1 MASMKDLD
9 RMLKR
14 GGKTTRKM
22 PLKAGSWLANAT
34 RSVGYSSLDILKN
47 LMPNTIELGQSAAE
61 SAGEIKDTLS
71 GMGSQSGKLKNV
83 FDASVYVK
91 LGKEGLKN
99 ALDDLKS
106 GDFYNER
113 RYQEYVNKSMDLGD
127 DEDFDFGDFGDDDFN
142 FDEDEDFDVDLT
154 SDDDGAAVNVKRS
167 HKGRNEAT
175 KITLVNNI
183 GPDSP
188 LVQATEFQTKIAVK
202 GVGVIVDSNTAN
214 TQATM
219 TMMSKIGNDQLK
231 MSNAIHQTVIDLSQ
245 SLQTQLSQ
253 YSSIAEKYFNDSI
266 ELQTRIAD
274 TLDKVREN
282 TAVGAGAMAAK
293 DPKDVPDMLD
303 MFSGGFININEY
315 KQYVRKNLNNWVD
328 SNFIASQVKSVMSDT
343 DTLGSM
349 MAAPLRFVAEGI
361 AKQAIPAAVQTA
373 MEQLDRTVGEFF
385 ITKLTQL
392 GSHAGDFN
400 NPILSTLG
408 QIFGLHT
415 KMATTVDKRS
425 YEKGAVPFDGITHRT
440 INDVIPTYL
449 RQIASSLSGKEEMV
463 FDYDKGVYRTLSS
476 VQKDHRDEIRRAK
489 LSPYS
494 EDITNFSQSVK
505 DTIVTASKEQLDE
518 LTTNFEKV
526 IEKLVDRGGIST
538 YRATT
543 NKSGETT
550 DPLREVMES
559 AGIYDQRFLD
569 LMRGYFEANYHAGE
583 GYRNAAFF
591 GRNIP
596 ESRRNV
602 TRLMEERQ
610 ANPIRY
616 NDIYID
622 SGMDGVSNS
631 LFNISKDGRRKTT
644 ISQSAGPLAD
654 QYGKKPTYYLRGILE
669 TLASGINVRIIG
681 DSGRRG
687 RRGGGGPVPENPYLA
702 ELRSQKETYNR
713 ENRTVEHMYSDEE
726 RQTKIES
733 GKLDYESDLSTEQ
746 IQAAMDRSVNQ
757 RVMQERNQNRKKS
770 VLEWVAG
777 KGGTVGKWAQGI
789 NDRIGQGSEFVQS
802 ALQTTNDVLYR
813 ILFGDEN
820 GKRGL
825 GAAFD
830 MVISGVK
837 VGFKKL
843 GTFVDQ
849 RVLKPIDE
857 VLFGKEGIFTKF
869 KETEFYK
876 NLTGKVK
883 GGFNKV
889 RDAVLGKK
897 VKGEDGKEHYEGGLI
912 SSTINELGNVGKQV
926 SESIFGKKGPD
937 GKPLPLD
944 QDHSILGNIKK
955 AGKSLGDAVKDYI
968 GIEKDSEGKTKS
980 FGTIMSEGLDSIW
993 KHTKSRF
1000 SDWTDQ
1006 LLGPASKGDTVE
1018 NARDLFDNFRTE
1030 MKGKGGKIG
1039 AGAVIGAV
1047 GTPIIS
1053 SQLGILGSMFLPG
1066 GPIGGAILGAGI
1078 SFVSQSETLK
1088 TKLFGE
1094 KDETTGERTG
1104 GLFSKEFQDFFKNN
1118 KTGMGI
1124 GAFAGLAANFG
1135 LIPSLFVP
1143 GGPIG
1148 GAIIGT
1154 GLSMAKRAGIFD
1166 QILYGPGGTKEDP
1179 TGGIM
1184 KKFKDA
1190 FGKDKNFKNVALDA
1204 GMGAGLGI
1212 IGSFFLPGGPIT
1224 GAVLGAATNIAINTD
1239 RFKTML
1245 FGEEEVDEQGNK
1257 TGKRSGGLFGRFQ
1270 NYISEQILTPL
1281 AKKVEETQAR
1291 FMYFM
1296 EDKVFR
1302 PIATA
1307 MAPITNKFAEF
1318 GEGIMSGFKAVFK
1331 SIANQFHRAV
1341 TKPVGDAIDK
1351 WLIQPLKK
1359 VANTIFN
1366 AFTKVLGAIVSA
1378 PFAAIGALGQGI
1390 FAHDKRRGANAA
1402 SREEFSKVGSMARDA
1417 YNARGGGFA
1426 GLLSG
1431 ALAGGRQAFHAFS
1444 SDVREAGAFSE
1455 KGAGRYATRE
1465 NNPEI
1470 LNKKLKE
1477 DAKNKY
1483 LARMAEIN
1491 EKYGDPTKARS
1502 EKRLKKAKPGTTAAI
1517 QAEIIDQSKVAK
1529 ASLDTQNKI
1538 KEDISTIA
1546 ESVKAIKDRILGFGK
1561 GKGAGS
1567 TEESAGVAEGGI
1579 RGALR
1584 RMAVQNAPEIRKRLR
1599 GVTRFGV
1606 YTPDSEVTTGGA
1618 STVETSTGK
1627 TRIARNA
1634 PKVKASTSSGG
1645 ATKIASTPP
1654 NAESISYDESA
1665 TVAGGRSRD
1674 RDAKKVERRTKGIA
1688 SDVSDIADSVH
1699 GQLNGLGKNVFKIYR
1714 LLLRKLGGD
1723 DADYDGE
1730 NNKEYMGL
1738 GGRLRTM
1745 FNRPLKALQSLIFAP
1760 INMLRDAVTGVVD
1773 TVVNIGTT
1781 IKNAALTIGQGLFKA
1796 GEFIF
1801 KAGLSLLEIPV
1812 NITRIAVEAAKMIG
1826 PIIKEGFVQ
1835 AIGIAGK
1842 ALQGAVGLVVKGV
1855 EGVANVLVNAASG
1868 LGTLIGGIVGGLGK
1882 ILGGIGLLG
1891 KGALSGIG
1899 KLFAGGGKL
1908 VGGILGGVAGGVIG
1922 GIGGAV
1928 GKVSKFVGGIKD
1940 KFSKVY
1946 RVYVVGG
1953 KLDEVV
1959 KLTTVGDSITKKL
1972 AELADNVAG
1981 RFEKAIGGLSNRL
1994 GPASGIEGDVDGIGD
2009 VISDAT
2015 IGGAAIGGLSSK
2027 IRVSRGPKIASAR
2040 ANKDRAA
2047 SVARGS
2053 AEAIRNRFAQ
2063 EDKETAIANG
2073 LAKINES
2080 IRAGNEENKEHHN
2093 VWSSIF
2099 GKKGLLVMAILAGI
2113 AFITSEKFRN
2123 LIFGALSAAVD
2134 LLIDKLPGVISSII
2148 SGFVGSDRKDN
2159 KNGFQTDADGNII
2172 LDENGQ
2178 PIPLEAPEDKSL
2190 LDVFAPKATR
2200 IDPNTGKAITYNE
2213 WSDKSGTAVNFVRG
2227 RIVSPIKKAIR
2238 IGKGIKAGVTGAVKG
2253 VKTTI
2258 SKGSKLVDNAVNS
2271 KLGQTVISKFK
2282 GTAVGKATTAA
2293 ATTVKGAA
2301 ASAKSTMA
2309 GAANAV
2315 INKKDDI
2322 LAKFKGLVD
2331 DAIKLMKDKFSGFLA
2346 KHGGKLG
2353 GTLLKFLDDIPK
2365 KLTSTVLG
2373 KFVKKITSAVSKV
2386 AASAGSLLLSDVAWG
2401 IAGAINTNPAQVF
2414 KVDSKDVDWKMQAI
2428 GRVIEGLL
2436 ATSVGSIID
2445 VVCEIVSAMTGFD
2458 AVQWICIQLYNLISS
2473 KKDEENLRKAQDEF
2487 KKSYEEYNQKEYEA
2501 YVKNCQ
2507 DEGIEA
2513 MSYEEYMDSGLGRSF
2528 DQYNQEQNKTLV
2540 QTVVNGASKAVA
2552 GVKSLGA
2559 KAVGVVKDAG
2569 TAIANTSIGKSV
2581 TKAVDTIGK
2590 NVSSFFS
2597 GITSSLGF
2605 GKKETAED
2613 TTTVASSGGNG
2624 GFGARGRRVRGGFG
2638 STNIEIPSTVT
2649 DIPSGIKTVDEYTKL
2664 MYIAFRALTTPFL
2677 LINELMPRSSFK
2689 SIIDMINAGSG
2700 TLFSSISGLLGST
2713 ATSGTISKI
2722 ATGIKKTASGL
2733 FGKIKSVGSNVLNW
2747 LTGGNKK
2754 EDASGGQGGFGGGV
2768 PYFSQ
2773 NDPSIAMQ
2781 PYNLSNGQL
2790 DTMGNRGCGPT
2801 AMAMAMGGLGK
2812 AVSPLSMAQDAT
2824 AGGYSTEVGTTPDFF
2839 GDEAARLGVSSAQS
2853 PATATNIAGGLSSG
2867 NPIIIQGASSGGNS
2881 PFTSRGHYVVGTG
2894 VSGSKIAIN
2903 DPRGPEFSGLY
2914 DISDVTKDATN
2925 MWSFGGYGV
2934 GRPRSYIVPITGG
2947 FGGVTPESVIK
2958 IAMNEVGY
2966 MEKGSNSQL
2975 EDKTANIGQN
2985 NYTKYGILTGTNG
2998 QAWCAAFVCW
3008 CFNQACGGDRNKL
3021 KTVICG
3027 NMSAGCDQ
3035 LMANFK
3041 KAGRFDKNPTIG
3053 DIIMFGVPGDASHTG
3068 IVVGVN
3074 GSTITTIEG
3083 NTSGGTGLER
3093 EGNGVCMKTYPTNHE
3108 RILGYCHPVYEGTT
3122 SFAGINGTT
3131 VAANSTSTGTT
3142 GTTGSSYSSYS
3153 STTENKPKSFTEM
3166 LSGFASA
3173 IVNPIMD
3180 KLGFSTENDDTSAT
3194 GSNPSEVGDGN
3205 IQSSTIVTPDLT
3217 GDYIG
3222 KHVKQF
3228 ESGTTGSATISSGK
3242 GDYGGVSFGSYQFP
3256 SYGKS
3261 EVDKD
3266 SNLYK
3271 FWSTYYGAKYPN
3283 VKPGNNQAFKDA
3295 WLKEAK
3301 SDPQGFYEN
3310 EYAYMF
3316 PNYYGSARDIFSK
3329 NGLGN
3334 FDDYDRAAQE
3344 ALWSTTVQLGAGGP
3358 STSKGAFALFKKA
3371 GINTSMEPTEFINK
3385 LYDTKISNV
3394 PTNFKS
3400 SSAAVQN
3407 SIKNRYARER
3417 NIVLGLVDKPK
3428 VDTSKYSVKTAGG
3441 SGGFGGGARPKAWT
3455 TRYGRTFHSGG
3466 YGPEDD
3472 TTARVIALLETIAE
3486 ATTGTRT
3493 AVETLSA
3500 KDVKS
3505 AGTSSN
3511 TTNNVTYNTVNAD
3524 ASTKSR
3530 KLVPGKDRTG
3540 YTLAKQLAKGTF
3552 AYG

>member
-61 SAGEIKDTLS
+61 SAGEIKEALS
-71 GMGSQSGKLKNV
+71 GMSSQSGKLKNA
-83 FDASVYVK
+83 FDASVYMK

-113 RYQEYVNKSMDLGD
+113 RYQEYIDKSMDVG
-127 DEDFDFGDFGDDDFN
+127 DEDFDFGDDFDLGA
-142 FDEDEDFDVDLT
+142 DEDEDFDVDLT
-154 SDDDGAAVNVKRS
+154 SDDDGASVNVSRS

-175 KITLVNNI
+175 RITLVNNI

-188 LVQATEFQTKIAVK
+188 LVQATEFQTKVAVK
-202 GVGVIVDSNTAN
+202 GVGVIVDANTAN
-214 TQATM
+214 TQATL
-219 TMMSKIGNDQLK
+219 TMMSRIGNDQLK

-253 YSSIAEKYFNDSI
+253 YSTIAEKYFNDSI

-303 MFSGGFININEY
+303 MFSGGFINITEY
-315 KQYVRKNLNNWVD
+315 KRYVRKNLNNWID
-328 SNFIASQVKSVMSDT
+328 SNLVASQIKSVMSDT

-349 MAAPLRFVAEGI
+349 MAAPLRFVTEGI
-361 AKQAIPAAVQTA
+361 AKQMIPAAVQTA
-373 MEQLDRTVGEFF
+373 MEQLDRTVGEFV

-392 GSHAGDFN
+392 GAGANSD

-408 QIFGLHT
+408 QIFGLIT
-415 KMATTVDKRS
+415 KLETRVDKS
-425 YEKGAVPFDGITHRT
+425 KYEKGAVPFDGITHRT

-449 RQIASSLSGKEEMV
+449 RQIASALTGKEEMV
-463 FDYDKGVYRTLSS
+463 FDYDKGTYRTLSS
-476 VQKDHRDEIRRAK
+476 VQRDHESDTRRTMLSEFQDDMDEFRESIKKTFVGA
-489 LSPYS
+489 
-494 EDITNFSQSVK
+494 T
-505 DTIVTASKEQLDE
+505 KEQME
-518 LTTNFEKV
+518 TINKNFEQMLIQMVRNGGLSNYRTRTTRSGDV
-526 IEKLVDRGGIST
+526 I
-538 YRATT
+538 
-543 NKSGETT
+543 
-550 DPLREVMES
+550 DPLRDLYEQAGVMNPQDMARYTRAWMES
-559 AGIYDQRFLD
+559 R
-569 LMRGYFEANYHAGE
+569 YHAGE
-583 GYRNAAFF
+583 GYKNMEMI
-591 GRNIP
+591 GRKNQN
-596 ESRRNV
+596 SARNV
-602 TRLMEERQ
+602 SMLTAERQ

-622 SGMDGVSNS
+622 NGLGDVNNALM
-631 LFNISKDGRRKTT
+631 NISKNGRGRTRV
-644 ISQSAGPLAD
+644 SQSAGPLAD
-654 QYGKKPTYYLRGILE
+654 EYGKKPAYYLRNIWKTLLGGID
-669 TLASGINVRIIG
+669 VRIIG
-681 DSGRRG
+681 NVSGG
-687 RRGGGGPVPENPYLA
+687 SFSGLGGPTGQLK
-702 ELRSQKETYNR
+702 ELL
-713 ENRTVEHMYSDEE
+713 DEE
-726 RQTKIES
+726 SNYDTAIAKENADTVISGEKRQKMLNEGRLDLEEES
-733 GKLDYESDLSTEQ
+733 SDEQ
-746 IQAAMDRSVNQ
+746 IQASMDRIANERVNQ
-757 RVMQERNQNRKKS
+757 ERAQKRKRS
-770 VLEWVAG
+770 ILETVAG
-777 KGGTVGKWAQGI
+777 AGGTAGKWAQSI
-789 NDRIGQGSEFVQS
+789 NNRIEQGSGV
-802 ALQTTNDVLYR
+802 LQTTFQTANDVLYR
-813 ILFGDEN
+813 LVFGDEN

-830 MVISGVK
+830 LVIGGIK
-837 VGFKKL
+837 GGFKKL
-843 GTFVDQ
+843 GTFIDTK
-849 RVLKPIDE
+849 VLKPIDDA
-857 VLFGKEGIFTKF
+857 LFGKEGLFTKM

-876 NLTGKVK
+876 NITGKVK
-883 GGFNKV
+883 SGFNKV

-897 VKGEDGKEHYEGGLI
+897 VKGPDGKEHYEGGII
-912 SSTINELGNVGKQV
+912 SSTMNELNNVGKSV
-926 SESIFGKKGPD
+926 SEAIFGKKGPD

-1039 AGAVIGAV
+1039 AGAVIGV
-1047 GTPIIS
+1047 IGTPIIS

-1094 KDETTGERTG
+1094 KDEITGERAG
-1104 GLFSKEFQDFFKNN
+1104 GLFTKEFQDFFKNN

-1154 GLSMAKRAGIFD
+1154 GLSMAKRAGVFD

-1212 IGSFFLPGGPIT
+1212 IGSFFLPGGPIA

-1270 NYISEQILTPL
+1270 NYISEQIFTPL

-1307 MAPITNKFAEF
+1307 MAPITNKFTEF

-1331 SIANQFHRAV
+1331 SIANQFHQTV

-1402 SREEFSKVGSMARDA
+1402 SREEFSKVGSIARDA
-1417 YNARGGGFA
+1417 YDARGGGFA

-1444 SDVREAGAFSE
+1444 PGVREAGAFSE
-1455 KGAGRYATRE
+1455 RGAGRYATRE
-1465 NNPEI
+1465 DNPET
-1470 LNKKLKE
+1470 LNKRLKE
-1477 DAKNKY
+1477 DARNKY

-1491 EKYGDPTKARS
+1491 EKYGDPTKVRS

-1517 QAEIIDQSKVAK
+1517 QAEMIDQGKVAK
-1529 ASLDTQNKI
+1529 ASLDTQDKI
-1538 KEDISTIA
+1538 KEDTSTIA
-1546 ESVKAIKDRILGFGK
+1546 ESIKAIKDRILGFGK
-1561 GKGAGS
+1561 GKG
-1567 TEESAGVAEGGI
+1567 TEGTKDGTSEGGI

-1584 RMAVQNAPEIRKRLR
+1584 HMAVQNASDVRERLR

-1606 YTPDSEVTTGGA
+1606 YVPAPEATTGEA
-1618 STVETSTGK
+1618 STAETSTGK

-1634 PKVKASTSSGG
+1634 PKVKASTAPGG
-1645 ATKIASTPP
+1645 TTKIASTPP

-1674 RDAKKVERRTKGIA
+1674 RDAKKAERRTKGIA

-1714 LLLRKLGGD
+1714 LLLRKLGGE

-1781 IKNAALTIGQGLFKA
+1781 IKNAAFTVGKGLVKA
-1796 GEFIF
+1796 GELIF
-1801 KAGLSLLEIPV
+1801 KAGLSLLEIPI
-1812 NITRIAVEAAKMIG
+1812 NISRIAVEAAKMVG

-1868 LGTLIGGIVGGLGK
+1868 LGTLIGGIVGGLGQL
-1882 ILGGIGLLG
+1882 LGGIGLLG

-1928 GKVSKFVGGIKD
+1928 GKVGKFVGGIKD

-1959 KLTTVGDSITKKL
+1959 KLTTVGDSITKKM

-1981 RFEKAIGGLSNRL
+1981 RFEKAIGSLSNRL

-2053 AEAIRNRFAQ
+2053 AEAIRNRFAK

-2080 IRAGNEENKEHHN
+2080 IRAGNEENKEHH
-2093 VWSSIF
+2093 SIWESMF

-2178 PIPLEAPEDKSL
+2178 PIPLEAPENKSL

-2238 IGKGIKAGVTGAVKG
+2238 IGKGIKAGVTDAVKG

-2258 SKGSKLVDNAVNS
+2258 NKGSKLVDNAVNS

-2322 LAKFKGLVD
+2322 LVKFKGLVD

-2445 VVCEIVSAMTGFD
+2445 VVCEIVSAISGFD

-2638 STNIEIPSTVT
+2638 STNIEIPSTVA

-2677 LINELMPRSSFK
+2677 LIDELMPRSSFR

-2713 ATSGTISKI
+2713 ETSGTISKI
-2722 ATGIKKTASGL
+2722 ATGVKKTASGL

-2747 LTGGNKK
+2747 LTGENKK
-2754 EDASGGQGGFGGGV
+2754 EGTSGGLGGFGGGV

-2781 PYNLSNGQL
+2781 PYNLSNGQS

-2853 PATATNIAGGLSSG
+2853 PATATNITGGLSSG

-2881 PFTSRGHYVVGTG
+2881 PFTSKGHYVVGTG

-2925 MWSFGGYGV
+2925 MWSFGGYGA
-2934 GRPRSYIVPITGG
+2934 GRPRGYIIPVTGG

-2975 EDKTANIGQN
+2975 DDKTANVGQN

-3041 KAGRFDKNPTIG
+3041 KAGRFDKNPAIG

-3068 IVVGVN
+3068 IVAGVN

-3093 EGNGVCMKTYPTNHE
+3093 EGNGVCVKTYATNHE

-3122 SFAGINGTT
+3122 AFTGINGTT
-3131 VAANSTSTGTT
+3131 VAASSTSTGTT

-3173 IVNPIMD
+3173 IVNPIME

-3295 WLKEAK
+3295 WMKEAK

-3316 PNYYGSARDIFSK
+3316 PNYYGNARDIFSK

-3407 SIKNRYARER
+3407 SIKNRYAKER

-3441 SGGFGGGARPKAWT
+3441 SGGFGGTGGNVAKPKAWT
-3455 TRYGRTFHSGG
+3455 TRYGGTFHSGG

-3486 ATTGTRT
+3486 ATSGTRT

>member
-99 ALDDLKS
+99 AFEDLKS
-106 GDFYNER
+106 GDFYNEK

-392 GSHAGDFN
+392 GSHTGDFN

-687 RRGGGGPVPENPYLA
+687 RRGGGGPAPENPYLA

-770 VLEWVAG
+770 VLEWIAG

-802 ALQTTNDVLYR
+802 TLQTTNDVLYR

-837 VGFKKL
+837 VGFRKL

-857 VLFGKEGIFTKF
+857 ALFGKEGIFTKF
-869 KETEFYK
+869 KETEFYR

-889 RDAVLGKK
+889 RDVVLGKK

-912 SSTINELGNVGKQV
+912 SSTINELGDVGKQV

-937 GKPLPLD
+937 GKPLPLE

-1039 AGAVIGAV
+1039 AGAVIGAI

-1094 KDETTGERTG
+1094 KDETTGDRTG
-1104 GLFSKEFQDFFKNN
+1104 GLFTKEFQDFFKNN

-1154 GLSMAKRAGIFD
+1154 GLSMAKRAGVFD

-1212 IGSFFLPGGPIT
+1212 IGSFFLPGGPIA

-1270 NYISEQILTPL
+1270 NYISEQIFTPL

-1307 MAPITNKFAEF
+1307 MAPITNKFTEF
-1318 GEGIMSGFKAVFK
+1318 GEGIMGGFKAVFK
-1331 SIANQFHRAV
+1331 SIANQFHQTV

-1431 ALAGGRQAFHAFS
+1431 ALAGGRQVFHAFS
-1444 SDVREAGAFSE
+1444 PGVREAGAFSE
-1455 KGAGRYATRE
+1455 RGAGRYATRE
-1465 NNPEI
+1465 DNPET
-1470 LNKKLKE
+1470 LNKRLKE
-1477 DAKNKY
+1477 DARNKY

-1491 EKYGDPTKARS
+1491 EKYGDPTKVRS

-1517 QAEIIDQSKVAK
+1517 QAEMIDQGKVAK
-1529 ASLDTQNKI
+1529 ASLDTQDKI
-1538 KEDISTIA
+1538 KEDTSTIA
-1546 ESVKAIKDRILGFGK
+1546 ESIKAIKDRILGFGK
-1561 GKGAGS
+1561 GNG
-1567 TEESAGVAEGGI
+1567 TEGTKDGTSEGGI

-1584 RMAVQNAPEIRKRLR
+1584 HMAVQNASDVRERLR

-1606 YTPDSEVTTGGA
+1606 YMPAPEATTGEA
-1618 STVETSTGK
+1618 STAETSTGK

-1634 PKVKASTSSGG
+1634 PKVKASTAPGG
-1645 ATKIASTPP
+1645 TTKIASTPP
-1654 NAESISYDESA
+1654 NAESTSYDESA

-1674 RDAKKVERRTKGIA
+1674 RDAKKAERRTKGIA

-1781 IKNAALTIGQGLFKA
+1781 IKNAAFTIGKGLFKA
-1796 GEFIF
+1796 GELIF
-1801 KAGLSLLEIPV
+1801 KAGLSLLEIPI
-1812 NITRIAVEAAKMIG
+1812 NISRIAVEAAKMVG

-1868 LGTLIGGIVGGLGK
+1868 LGTLIGGIVGGLGQL
-1882 ILGGIGLLG
+1882 LGGIGLLG

-1908 VGGILGGVAGGVIG
+1908 VGDILGGVAGGVIG

-1959 KLTTVGDSITKKL
+1959 KLTTVGDSITKKM

-1981 RFEKAIGGLSNRL
+1981 RFEKAIGSLSNRL

-2027 IRVSRGPKIASAR
+2027 IRVLRGPKIASAR
-2040 ANKDRAA
+2040 ANKDHAA

-2053 AEAIRNRFAQ
+2053 AEAIRNRFAK

-2080 IRAGNEENKEHHN
+2080 IRAGNEENKEHH
-2093 VWSSIF
+2093 SIWESMF

-2123 LIFGALSAAVD
+2123 LIFGALSTAVD

-2178 PIPLEAPEDKSL
+2178 PIPLEAPENKSL

-2238 IGKGIKAGVTGAVKG
+2238 IGKGIKAGVTGVIKG

-2322 LAKFKGLVD
+2322 LVKFKGLVD

-2445 VVCEIVSAMTGFD
+2445 VVCEIVSAISGFD

-2605 GKKETAED
+2605 GRKETAED
-2613 TTTVASSGGNG
+2613 ITTVASSGGNG

-2638 STNIEIPSTVT
+2638 STNIEIPSTVA

-2677 LINELMPRSSFK
+2677 LIDELMPKSSFK

-2713 ATSGTISKI
+2713 ETSGSISKI
-2722 ATGIKKTASGL
+2722 ATGVKKTASGL

-2754 EDASGGQGGFGGGV
+2754 EGTSGGRGGFGGGV

-2781 PYNLSNGQL
+2781 PYNLSNGQS
-2790 DTMGNRGCGPT
+2790 DTMGHRGCGPT

-2839 GDEAARLGVSSAQS
+2839 GAEAAKLGVNSTQS

-2867 NPIIIQGASSGGNS
+2867 NPIIIQGADSSGNS
-2881 PFTSRGHYVVGTG
+2881 PFTSKGHYVVGTG

-2903 DPRGPEFSGLY
+2903 DPRGPEYSGLY
-2914 DISDVTKDATN
+2914 DISDVTKGATN
-2925 MWSFGGYGV
+2925 MWSFGGYGSADMLNNFPYLSQSD
-2934 GRPRSYIVPITGG
+2934 PRWGNTPYTATGD
-2947 FGGVTPESVIK
+2947 
-2958 IAMNEVGY
+2958 
-2966 MEKGSNSQL
+2966 NSQ
-2975 EDKTANIGQN
+2975 TI
-2985 NYTKYGILTGTNG
+2985 
-2998 QAWCAAFVCW
+2998 
-3008 CFNQACGGDRNKL
+3008 
-3021 KTVICG
+3021 
-3027 NMSAGCDQ
+3027 SSSGC
-3035 LMANFK
+3035 
-3041 KAGRFDKNPTIG
+3041 
-3053 DIIMFGVPGDASHTG
+3053 
-3068 IVVGVN
+3068 
-3074 GSTITTIEG
+3074 
-3083 NTSGGTGLER
+3083 
-3093 EGNGVCMKTYPTNHE
+3093 
-3108 RILGYCHPVYEGTT
+3108 GTT
-3122 SFAGINGTT
+3122 SMAMILRSFGNNVTPIDTSEWSLAHGYRTANSGTSWGFFSDIGKEYGITTSNLGKDTNAVATALSQGKPIIASMGPSTFTKGGHFITLVGTT
-3131 VAANSTSTGTT
+3131 SDGNILVNDPAGTKGMERSNKAWPLSVFAKEGKNFWAFDKGGEGTIGNVADAGTITKTASSPYSSLASGVAATNSDSASEISGNTASSSGGGLASMLSGFANAIFGPIMERLGLGSNNSNTTGIAGTPTGGTDATGSYTSTTDSKAMV
-3142 GTTGSSYSSYS
+3142 GSNNAAKIYNYLVKAGLSPAGASGVLGNMQKESGFEPTNLQNSYEKSLGFTDSTYTSAVDSESYNNFGNDSAGYGLVQFTHSSLKKPLLELSKKSGKSVGDLGLQLDYLKQMLQQSYSGVWNSLKTAGDPGEAAKLFMLKFERPADQSAKAQNERAGYANQFYNTYASSATSS
-3153 STTENKPKSFTEM
+3153 STTENN
-3166 LSGFASA
+3166 A
-3173 IVNPIMD
+3173 
-3180 KLGFSTENDDTSAT
+3180 
-3194 GSNPSEVGDGN
+3194 
-3205 IQSSTIVTPDLT
+3205 
-3217 GDYIG
+3217 
-3222 KHVKQF
+3222 
-3228 ESGTTGSATISSGK
+3228 
-3242 GDYGGVSFGSYQFP
+3242 
-3256 SYGKS
+3256 
-3261 EVDKD
+3261 
-3266 SNLYK
+3266 
-3271 FWSTYYGAKYPN
+3271 
-3283 VKPGNNQAFKDA
+3283 
-3295 WLKEAK
+3295 
-3301 SDPQGFYEN
+3301 
-3310 EYAYMF
+3310 
-3316 PNYYGSARDIFSK
+3316 
-3329 NGLGN
+3329 
-3334 FDDYDRAAQE
+3334 
-3344 ALWSTTVQLGAGGP
+3344 
-3358 STSKGAFALFKKA
+3358 
-3371 GINTSMEPTEFINK
+3371 
-3385 LYDTKISNV
+3385 
-3394 PTNFKS
+3394 
-3400 SSAAVQN
+3400 
-3407 SIKNRYARER
+3407 
-3417 NIVLGLVDKPK
+3417 
-3428 VDTSKYSVKTAGG
+3428 
-3441 SGGFGGGARPKAWT
+3441 GGFGGTGARPKAWT
-3455 TRYGRTFHSGG
+3455 TRYGGGAFNAGG
-3466 YGPEDD
+3466 YGQDD
-3472 TTARVIALLETIAE
+3472 GTTARIIALLETIAE

-3511 TTNNVTYNTVNAD
+3511 TTNNVTYNTVNTD

>member
-34 RSVGYSSLDILKN
+34 RSVGYSSLDMLKQ

-61 SAGEIKDTLS
+61 SAGEIREALS

-83 FDASVYVK
+83 FDASVYMK

-99 ALDDLKS
+99 ALEDLKS
-106 GDFYNER
+106 GDLYNER
-113 RYQEYVNKSMDLGD
+113 RYQEYIDKSMDVG
-127 DEDFDFGDFGDDDFN
+127 DEDFDFGDDFDL
-142 FDEDEDFDVDLT
+142 DEDEDFDVDLT
-154 SDDDGAAVNVKRS
+154 SDDDGASVNVSRS

-175 KITLVNNI
+175 RITLVNNI

-188 LVQATEFQTKIAVK
+188 LVQATEFQTKVAVK
-202 GVGVIVDSNTAN
+202 GVGVIVDANTAN
-214 TQATM
+214 TQATL
-219 TMMSKIGNDQLK
+219 TMMSRIGNDQLK

-253 YSSIAEKYFNDSI
+253 YSTIAEKYFNDSI

-303 MFSGGFININEY
+303 MFSGGFINITEY
-315 KQYVRKNLNNWVD
+315 KRYVRKNLNNWID
-328 SNFIASQVKSVMSDT
+328 SNLVASQIKSVMSDT

-349 MAAPLRFVAEGI
+349 MAAPLRFVTEGI
-361 AKQAIPAAVQTA
+361 AKQMIPAAVQTA
-373 MEQLDRTVGEFF
+373 MEQLDRTVGEFV

-392 GSHAGDFN
+392 GAGANSD

-408 QIFGLHT
+408 QIFGLRT
-415 KMATTVDKRS
+415 KLETRVDKS
-425 YEKGAVPFDGITHRT
+425 KYEKGAVPFDGITHRT

-449 RQIASSLSGKEEMV
+449 RQIASALTGKEEMV
-463 FDYDKGVYRTLSS
+463 FDYDKGTYRTLSS
-476 VQKDHRDEIRRAK
+476 VQRDHESDTRRTM
-489 LSPYS
+489 LS
-494 EDITNFSQSVK
+494 EFQD
-505 DTIVTASKEQLDE
+505 DLDE
-518 LTTNFEKV
+518 FRESIKKTFVGATNEQMEAINKNFEQMLIQMVRNGGLSNYRTRTTRSGDV
-526 IEKLVDRGGIST
+526 I
-538 YRATT
+538 
-543 NKSGETT
+543 
-550 DPLREVMES
+550 DPLRDLYEQAGVMNPQDMARYTRAWMES
-559 AGIYDQRFLD
+559 R
-569 LMRGYFEANYHAGE
+569 YHAGE
-583 GYRNAAFF
+583 GYKNMEMIGRKNQNSARNMSMLTA
-591 GRNIP
+591 
-596 ESRRNV
+596 
-602 TRLMEERQ
+602 ERQ

-622 SGMDGVSNS
+622 NGLGDVNNALM
-631 LFNISKDGRRKTT
+631 NISKNGRGRTRV
-644 ISQSAGPLAD
+644 SQSAGPLAD
-654 QYGKKPTYYLRGILE
+654 EYGKKPAYYLRNIWKTLLGGID
-669 TLASGINVRIIG
+669 VRIIG
-681 DSGRRG
+681 NVS
-687 RRGGGGPVPENPYLA
+687 GGPFSGLGGPTGQLK
-702 ELRSQKETYNR
+702 ELL
-713 ENRTVEHMYSDEE
+713 DEE
-726 RQTKIES
+726 SNYDTAIAKENADTVISGEKRQKMLNEGRLDLEGES
-733 GKLDYESDLSTEQ
+733 SDEQ
-746 IQAAMDRSVNQ
+746 IQASMDRIANERVNQ
-757 RVMQERNQNRKKS
+757 ERAQKRKRS
-770 VLEWVAG
+770 ILETVAG
-777 KGGTVGKWAQGI
+777 AGGTAGKWAQSI
-789 NDRIGQGSEFVQS
+789 NNRIEQGSGV
-802 ALQTTNDVLYR
+802 LQTTFQTANNVLYR
-813 ILFGDEN
+813 LVFGDEN

-830 MVISGVK
+830 LVIGGIK
-837 VGFKKL
+837 GGFKKL
-843 GTFVDQ
+843 GTFIDTK
-849 RVLKPIDE
+849 VLKPIDDA
-857 VLFGKEGIFTKF
+857 LFGKEGLFTKM

-876 NLTGKVK
+876 NITGKVK

-889 RDAVLGKK
+889 RDAVFGKK
-897 VKGEDGKEHYEGGLI
+897 VKGPDGKEHYEGGLI
-912 SSTINELGNVGKQV
+912 SSTMNELKNVGKSV
-926 SESIFGKKGPD
+926 SEAIFGKRGPD
-937 GKPLPLD
+937 GKSLPLD
-944 QDHSILGNIKK
+944 QDHSILGNIKR

-968 GIEKDSEGKTKS
+968 GVERDSKGKTKS

-1039 AGAVIGAV
+1039 AGAVIGAI

-1104 GLFSKEFQDFFKNN
+1104 GLITKEFQDFFKNN

-1154 GLSMAKRAGIFD
+1154 GLSMAKRAGVFD

-1179 TGGIM
+1179 TGGIV

-1212 IGSFFLPGGPIT
+1212 IGSFFLPGGPIA

-1270 NYISEQILTPL
+1270 NYISEQIFTPL

-1307 MAPITNKFAEF
+1307 MAPITNKFTEF

-1331 SIANQFHRAV
+1331 SIANQFHQTV

-1402 SREEFSKVGSMARDA
+1402 SREEFSKVGSIARDA

-1781 IKNAALTIGQGLFKA
+1781 IKNAAFTIGKGLFKV
-1796 GEFIF
+1796 GELIF
-1801 KAGLSLLEIPV
+1801 KAGLSLLEIPI
-1812 NITRIAVEAAKMIG
+1812 NISRIAVEAAKMVG

-1868 LGTLIGGIVGGLGK
+1868 LGTLIGGIVGGLGQL
-1882 ILGGIGLLG
+1882 LGGIGLLG

-1959 KLTTVGDSITKKL
+1959 KLTTIGDSITKKM

-1981 RFEKAIGGLSNRL
+1981 RFEKAIGSLSNRL

-2053 AEAIRNRFAQ
+2053 AEAIRNRFAK

-2080 IRAGNEENKEHHN
+2080 IRAGNEENKEHH
-2093 VWSSIF
+2093 SIWESMF

-2148 SGFVGSDRKDN
+2148 GGFVGSDRKDN
-2159 KNGFQTDADGNII
+2159 KNGFQTNADGNII

-2178 PIPLEAPEDKSL
+2178 PIPLEAPENKSL

-2238 IGKGIKAGVTGAVKG
+2238 IGKGIKAGVTGAARG

-2322 LAKFKGLVD
+2322 LVKFKGLVD

-2445 VVCEIVSAMTGFD
+2445 VVCEIVSAISGFD

-2559 KAVGVVKDAG
+2559 KAVGAVKDAG

-2638 STNIEIPSTVT
+2638 STNIEIPSTVA

-2677 LINELMPRSSFK
+2677 LIDELMPRSSFR

-2713 ATSGTISKI
+2713 ETSGTISKI
-2722 ATGIKKTASGL
+2722 ATGVKKTASGL

-2747 LTGGNKK
+2747 LTGENKK
-2754 EDASGGQGGFGGGV
+2754 EGTSGGRGGFGGGV

-2781 PYNLSNGQL
+2781 PYNLSNGQS

-2839 GDEAARLGVSSAQS
+2839 GDEAAKLGVSSAQS
-2853 PATATNIAGGLSSG
+2853 PATATNITGGLSSG

-2881 PFTSRGHYVVGTG
+2881 PFTSKGHYVVGTG

-2925 MWSFGGYGV
+2925 MWSFGGYGA
-2934 GRPRSYIVPITGG
+2934 GRPRGYIIPVTGG

-2975 EDKTANIGQN
+2975 DDKTANVGQN

-3041 KAGRFDKNPTIG
+3041 KAGRFDKNPAIG

-3068 IVVGVN
+3068 IVAGVN

-3093 EGNGVCMKTYPTNHE
+3093 EGNGVCVKTYATNHE

-3122 SFAGINGTT
+3122 AFTGINGTT
-3131 VAANSTSTGTT
+3131 VAASSTSTGTT

-3173 IVNPIMD
+3173 IVNPIME

-3261 EVDKD
+3261 EVGKD

-3295 WLKEAK
+3295 WMKEAK

-3316 PNYYGSARDIFSK
+3316 PNYYGNARDIFSK

-3371 GINTSMEPTEFINK
+3371 GVNTNMEPTEFINK

>member
-47 LMPNTIELGQSAAE
+47 LMPNTIELGQTAAE
-61 SAGEIKDTLS
+61 SAGEIKDALA
-71 GMGSQSGKLKNV
+71 GMGSQSGKLKNA

-99 ALDDLKS
+99 ALEDLKS
-106 GDFYNER
+106 GDFYNEK
-113 RYQEYVNKSMDLGD
+113 RYQEYIDKSMDVG
-127 DEDFDFGDFGDDDFN
+127 DEDFDFGDDFN
-142 FDEDEDFDVDLT
+142 LDDEDEDFDVDLT

-245 SLQTQLSQ
+245 SLQTQMSQ

-282 TAVGAGAMAAK
+282 TAVGAGAMAVK

-303 MFSGGFININEY
+303 MFSGGFINITEY
-315 KQYVRKNLNNWVD
+315 KRYVRKNLNNWVD
-328 SNFIASQVKSVMSDT
+328 SNLIASQIKSVMSDT
-343 DTLGSM
+343 DTLGAM
-349 MAAPLRFVAEGI
+349 VATPMRFITEGI
-361 AKQAIPAAVQTA
+361 AKQMIPAAVQTA
-373 MEQLDRTVGEFF
+373 MEQLDKSVGEFF
-385 ITKLTQL
+385 VTKLTQL
-392 GSHAGDFN
+392 GSNANSD
-400 NPILSTLG
+400 NPILSALG
-408 QIFGLHT
+408 QIFGLRT
-415 KMATTVDKRS
+415 KLETRVDKS
-425 YEKGAVPFDGITHRT
+425 KYEKGAVPFDGITHRT

-449 RQIASSLSGKEEMV
+449 RQIASALTGKEEMV
-463 FDYDKGVYRTLSS
+463 FDYDKGTYRALSS
-476 VQKDHRDEIRRAK
+476 VQKEHESDTRRTMLSEFQDDLDEFRESIKKTFVGA
-489 LSPYS
+489 
-494 EDITNFSQSVK
+494 T
-505 DTIVTASKEQLDE
+505 KEQMDAIN
-518 LTTNFEKV
+518 TNFEQML
-526 IEKLVDRGGIST
+526 IQMARNGGLSN
-538 YRATT
+538 YRTRTT
-543 NKSGETT
+543 KSGEVI
-550 DPLREVMES
+550 DPLRDLAEQAGVSNPQDMARYARAWMES
-559 AGIYDQRFLD
+559 R
-569 LMRGYFEANYHAGE
+569 YHAGE
-583 GYRNAAFF
+583 GYKNMEMIGRKAQNTARNMSQLTA
-591 GRNIP
+591 
-596 ESRRNV
+596 
-602 TRLMEERQ
+602 ERQ

-622 SGMDGVSNS
+622 NGLGNVDNS
-631 LFNISKDGRRKTT
+631 LMSIAKNGKGKTRVN
-644 ISQSAGPLAD
+644 QSAGPLAD
-654 QYGKKPTYYLRGILE
+654 EYGKKPTYYLRSIWKTLLGGID
-669 TLASGINVRIIG
+669 VRIVG
-681 DSGRRG
+681 NVS
-687 RRGGGGPVPENPYLA
+687 GGPFSGSGGPTGQLKELLDEESNYDSAIARENSDTVISPE
-702 ELRSQKETYNR
+702 RRQKELGA
-713 ENRTVEHMYSDEE
+713 
-726 RQTKIES
+726 
-733 GKLDYESDLSTEQ
+733 GKLDLEGEASDEQ
-746 IQAAMDRSVNQ
+746 IQASMDRIANDRVNQ
-757 RVMQERNQNRKKS
+757 ERTQKRKKS
-770 VLEWVAG
+770 ILEVVAG
-777 KGGTVGKWAQGI
+777 NGGTLGKWAQSL
-789 NDRIGQGSEFVQS
+789 NNRIEQGSNIAQTT
-802 ALQTTNDVLYR
+802 LQTANDVLYR
-813 ILFGDEN
+813 LVFGDEK

-830 MVISGVK
+830 LVLVGIKS
-837 VGFKKL
+837 GFKKL
-843 GTFVDQ
+843 GGFIDDKI
-849 RVLKPIDE
+849 LKPIDDA
-857 VLFGKEGIFTKF
+857 LFGEEGIVTKL
-869 KETEFYK
+869 KESDFYK
-876 NLTGKVK
+876 EISGKVK

-889 RDAVLGKK
+889 TNAILGKK
-897 VKGEDGKEHYEGGLI
+897 VKGPDGREHYEGGLI
-912 SSTINELGNVGKQV
+912 SSTMNELGNIGKSI

-944 QDHSILGNIKK
+944 QDNSILGNLKK
-955 AGKSLGDAVKDYI
+955 AGKSLGDSVKEYI
-968 GIEKDSEGKTKS
+968 GVEKDSEGKTKS
-980 FGTIMSEGLDSIW
+980 FGTIMKEGLDSIW

-1088 TKLFGE
+1088 TKLFGA

-1104 GLFSKEFQDFFKNN
+1104 GLISKDFQDFFKNN
-1118 KTGMGI
+1118 KTGI
-1124 GAFAGLAANFG
+1124 QVGAFAGLAANFG
-1135 LIPSLFVP
+1135 IIPSLFVP

-1148 GAIIGT
+1148 GAILGA

-1179 TGGIM
+1179 TGGIA

-1204 GMGAGLGI
+1204 GMGAGLGV
-1212 IGSFFLPGGPIT
+1212 IGSFFLPGGPIA

-1239 RFKTML
+1239 KFKTML
-1245 FGEEEVDEQGNK
+1245 FGEEEVDENGNK

-1270 NYISEQILTPL
+1270 NYVSDQILTPL

-1296 EDKVFR
+1296 EDKIFR

-1331 SIANQFHRAV
+1331 SIADQFHQSVTVKVEKAV
-1341 TKPVGDAIDK
+1341 DR
-1351 WLIQPLKK
+1351 WLIQPLKT

-1390 FAHDKRRGANAA
+1390 FAHDMRRGANAA

-1417 YNARGGGFA
+1417 YNAKGGGFA
-1426 GLLSG
+1426 GILSG

-1444 SDVREAGAFSE
+1444 SDVREAGAFSSM
-1455 KGAGRYATRE
+1455 GARYAT
-1465 NNPEI
+1465 
-1470 LNKKLKE
+1470 KE
-1477 DAKNKY
+1477 DNPITLDTKLHEDAQSKFLAK
-1483 LARMAEIN
+1483 MAEIN
-1491 EKYGDPTKARS
+1491 EKYKDPSKARS
-1502 EKRLKKAKPGTTAAI
+1502 EKKLKKAKPGTTAAL
-1517 QAEIIDQSKVAK
+1517 QAEMMDQSKVAK
-1529 ASLDTQNKI
+1529 ASLDTQDKI
-1538 KEDISTIA
+1538 KEDTSTIA

-1561 GKGAGS
+1561 EKGSEATEGAGDY
-1567 TEESAGVAEGGI
+1567 TNDATFGI
-1579 RGALR
+1579 RGTFR
-1584 RMAVQNAPEIRKRLR
+1584 RIAAQNGPKIRKRLH
-1599 GVTRFGV
+1599 GVTSFGV
-1606 YTPDSEVTTGGA
+1606 RSNSAPDATNEA
-1618 STVETSTGK
+1618 STGEVGTENK
-1627 TRIARNA
+1627 TRIASKS
-1634 PKVKASTSSGG
+1634 PKIKASAPSGS
-1645 ATKIASTPP
+1645 ATKISTNSPK
-1654 NAESISYDESA
+1654 AESPSYDES
-1665 TVAGGRSRD
+1665 TSVSGRRP
-1674 RDAKKVERRTKGIA
+1674 RDAKKEERRTKGIA

-1723 DADYDGE
+1723 DADYDGK

-1745 FNRPLKALQSLIFAP
+1745 FNRPLKAIQNLIFAP

-1781 IKNAALTIGQGLFKA
+1781 IKSAALTVGKGILKA

-1812 NITRIAVEAAKMIG
+1812 NISRIAVEAAKMIG

-1855 EGVANVLVNAASG
+1855 EGAANVLVNAASG

-1891 KGALSGIG
+1891 KGALSGLG

-1908 VGGILGGVAGGVIG
+1908 VGGVLGGIAGGIVG

-1928 GKVSKFVGGIKD
+1928 GKVGKFVGGIKD

-1953 KLDEVV
+1953 VLDEVK
-1959 KLTTVGDSITKKL
+1959 KLTTVGDSITKKMS
-1972 AELADNVAG
+1972 ELADSVAS
-1981 RFEKAIGGLSNRL
+1981 RFEKAIGGLGNRL
-1994 GPASGIEGDVDGIGD
+1994 SPMGGIEGGVDGIGD
-2009 VISDAT
+2009 VITDAT
-2015 IGGAAIGGLSSK
+2015 IGGALGGLSSK
-2027 IRVSRGPKIASAR
+2027 VRVSRGPKIASAR
-2040 ANKDRAA
+2040 ANRDRAA

-2053 AEAIRNRFAQ
+2053 AEAVRERFAE
-2063 EDKETAIANG
+2063 EDRQTTIVSALNRISR
-2073 LAKINES
+2073 S
-2080 IRAGNEENKEHHN
+2080 IYEGNEENKQHHS
-2093 VWSSIF
+2093 VWESIF

-2113 AFITSEKFRN
+2113 AFFKSEKFRN
-2123 LIFGALSAAVD
+2123 LILGALSTAVD
-2134 LLIDKLPGVISSII
+2134 LLVDKLPGVISGII
-2148 SGFVGSDRKDN
+2148 KGFVGSDRKDN
-2159 KNGFQTDADGNII
+2159 QNGFQTDADGNVL
-2172 LDENGQ
+2172 LDEDGN
-2178 PIPLEAPEDKSL
+2178 PIPLEESGKRSL
-2190 LDVFAPKATR
+2190 IDTFAPKATR
-2200 IDPNTGKAITYNE
+2200 IDPETGKAYTYNE
-2213 WSDKSGTAVNFVRG
+2213 WSDKSGTAVNFARSLV
-2227 RIVSPIKKAIR
+2227 VKPIRRAIQV
-2238 IGKGIKAGVTGAVKG
+2238 GKG
-2253 VKTTI
+2253 VKAVASGAVNGAKTVI
-2258 SKGSKLVDNAVNS
+2258 SKSSKLASNVVNS
-2271 KLGQTVISKFK
+2271 KLGKAVISKFK
-2282 GTAVGKATTAA
+2282 GTTAGKAATVA
-2293 ATTVKGAA
+2293 ATTVKGAM
-2301 ASAKSTMA
+2301 STAKSTMA

-2315 INKKDDI
+2315 INKKSDI
-2322 LAKFKGLVD
+2322 MTKFMGLVD

-2365 KLTSTVLG
+2365 KLSSSVLG
-2373 KFVKKITSAVSKV
+2373 KFAKKISSAMASV
-2386 AASAGSLLLSDVAWG
+2386 AASAGSLFLKDVAWG
-2401 IAGAINTNPAQVF
+2401 VAAAINTNPAQVF
-2414 KVDSKDVDWKMQAI
+2414 KVDAKDVDWKMQAI
-2428 GRVIEGLL
+2428 GRVIEALL
-2436 ATSVGSIID
+2436 STGVGTIID
-2445 VVCEIVSAMTGFD
+2445 VVCEIISSIFGFD
-2458 AVQWICIQLYNLISS
+2458 VIQWICIQLYNLISD
-2473 KKDEENLRKAQDEF
+2473 DEDEANLRKAQDEF

-2513 MSYEEYMDSGLGRSF
+2513 MSYEEYMDSGLGRTF
-2528 DQYNQEQNKTLV
+2528 DQYNQDQNKTLV
-2540 QTVVNGASKAVA
+2540 QSAVNGVSKAVA
-2552 GVKSLGA
+2552 GVKNIGKKTTS
-2559 KAVGVVKDAG
+2559 VVKDAG

-2581 TKAVDTIGK
+2581 TKAIDTIGK
-2590 NVSSFFS
+2590 NVGSFFS

-2605 GKKETAED
+2605 GKKGEAED
-2613 TTTVASSGGNG
+2613 TTTIASGGSG
-2624 GFGARGRRVRGGFG
+2624 GYGGSTGIRRLRALGGFG
-2638 STNIEIPSTVT
+2638 STDIELPSSIADV
-2649 DIPSGIKTVDEYTKL
+2649 PSGIKTVDEYTKL

-2700 TLFSSISGLLGST
+2700 TLFSSITGMLGST
-2713 ATSGTISKI
+2713 VTGTAKKI
-2722 ATGIKKTASGL
+2722 ATGVGQKASGL
-2733 FGKIKSVGSNVLNW
+2733 IGKIKNAGSKVMSW
-2747 LTGGNKK
+2747 LIGGDKK
-2754 EDASGGQGGFGGGV
+2754 DDATGGQGGFGGGV

-2781 PYNLSNGQL
+2781 PYNLSNGQA

-2853 PATATNIAGGLSSG
+2853 PATATNIAGGLSTG

-2903 DPRGPEFSGLY
+2903 DPRGPEYSGLY

-2925 MWSFGGYGV
+2925 MWSFGGYGS
-2934 GRPRSYIVPITGG
+2934 GKPRRYMVFNGG
-2947 FGGVTPESVIK
+2947 YGGVTAETVVK
-2958 IAMNEVGY
+2958 IAANEVGY
-2966 MEKGSNSQL
+2966 LEKASNAQL
-2975 EDKTANIGQN
+2975 DNKTANAGDKN
-2985 NYTKYGILTGTNG
+2985 WTKYGSLVGAPG
-2998 QAWCAAFVCW
+2998 QYWCASFVSW
-3008 CFNQACGGDRNKL
+3008 CFYQACGGDKA
-3021 KTVICG
+3021 KTEQVLCG
-3027 NMSAGCDQ
+3027 SMSASCNS
-3035 LMANFK
+3035 LMDNFK
-3041 KAGRFDKNPTIG
+3041 KAGRFDKTPKIG
-3053 DIIMFGVPGDASHTG
+3053 DCIFFSGSRHSGANHIG
-3068 IVVGVN
+3068 IVSAVN
-3074 GSTITTIEG
+3074 GNTISTIEG
-3083 NTSGGTGLER
+3083 NTSSGTAVVDNGGEVALKSYDV
-3093 EGNGVCMKTYPTNHE
+3093 NNSN
-3108 RILGYCHPVYEGTT
+3108 ILGYGHPMYEGETN
-3122 SFAGINGTT
+3122 FAGVT
-3131 VAANSTSTGTT
+3131 AANATSLASSVGSSTYGSTGTT
-3142 GTTGSSYSSYS
+3142 ASQGNQSLSG
-3153 STTENKPKSFTEM
+3153 M
-3166 LSGFASA
+3166 LSGFANA
-3173 IVNPIMD
+3173 IFSPIMN
-3180 KLGFSTENDDTSAT
+3180 KLGLSSGNADTNM
-3194 GSNPSEVGDGN
+3194 SNVEGDG
-3205 IQSSTIVTPDLT
+3205 TIVSGGNAITPDLT

-3228 ESGTTGSATISSGK
+3228 ESGSTGSATISSGK

-3261 EVDKD
+3261 EVGKD

-3271 FWSTYYGAKYPN
+3271 FWSTYYGAKYPD

-3316 PNYYGSARDIFSK
+3316 PNYYGNARDIFSK

-3371 GINTSMEPTEFINK
+3371 GVNTGMDPTEFVNK
-3385 LYDTKISNV
+3385 LYDTKISSV

-3407 SIKNRYARER
+3407 SIKSRYEKER
-3417 NIVLGLVDKPK
+3417 SVVLGLVGKPK
-3428 VDTSKYSVKTAGG
+3428 IDTSKYSVKTAGG
-3441 SGGFGGGARPKAWT
+3441 SGGFGGAINSGAKPKAWT
-3455 TRYGRTFHSGG
+3455 TRYGGGTLYRGG
-3466 YGPEDD
+3466 YGPDDD

-3486 ATTGTRT
+3486 ATSGTRT

-3505 AGTSSN
+3505 SGTSTN
-3511 TTNNVTYNTVNAD
+3511 TTNNTSYNIVNAD

>member
-47 LMPNTIELGQSAAE
+47 LMPNTIELGQTAAE
-61 SAGEIKDTLS
+61 SAGEIKNALS
-71 GMGSQSGKLKNV
+71 GMGSQSGKLKNA

-99 ALDDLKS
+99 ALEDLKS

-127 DEDFDFGDFGDDDFN
+127 DEDFDFGDDDFN

-202 GVGVIVDSNTAN
+202 GVGVIVDANTAN

-245 SLQTQLSQ
+245 SLQTQMSQ
-253 YSSIAEKYFNDSI
+253 YSTIAEKYFNDSI
-266 ELQTRIAD
+266 ALQTRIAD
-274 TLDKVREN
+274 SLDKVREN
-282 TAVGAGAMAAK
+282 TAVAAGAMAAK
-293 DPKDVPDMLD
+293 DPRDVPDMLD
-303 MFSGGFININEY
+303 MFSGGFINITEY
-315 KQYVRKNLNNWVD
+315 KRYVRKNLNNWID
-328 SNFIASQVKSVMSDT
+328 SNFAASQIKSIFSDT

-373 MEQLDRTVGEFF
+373 MEQLDQTVGEFF
-385 ITKLTQL
+385 ITKLQQL
-392 GSHAGDFN
+392 GSHASDFN

-408 QIFGLHT
+408 QIFGLQT
-415 KMATTVDKRS
+415 KMNTTVDKKS

-449 RQIASSLSGKEEMV
+449 RQIASAVTGKEEMV

-476 VQKDHRDEIRRAK
+476 VQKDHQDEIRRAK

-505 DTIVTASKEQLDE
+505 DTLVTASKEQLDE
-518 LTTNFEKV
+518 LTKSFEKV
-526 IEKLVDRGGIST
+526 IEKLVERGGIST
-538 YRATT
+538 YRETT
-543 NKSGETT
+543 TRSGETI
-550 DPLREVMES
+550 DPLRDVMES
-559 AGIYDQRFLD
+559 AGIYDQRFLN

-596 ESRRNV
+596 TSRRNV
-602 TRLMEERQ
+602 SKITEERQ

-622 SGMDGVSNS
+622 SGMDNVSNS
-631 LFNISKDGRRKTT
+631 LFNISKDGKRKTT
-644 ISQSAGPLAD
+644 VNQSAGPLAD
-654 QYGKKPTYYLRGILE
+654 QYGKKPTYYLRGILQ

-681 DSGRRG
+681 GGGR
-687 RRGGGGPVPENPYLA
+687 RRGGGGDTIPPNPYLE
-702 ELRSQKETYNR
+702 ELKAQKEAYNR
-713 ENRTVEHMYSDEE
+713 ETRTVEHLYSDEE

-733 GKLDYESDLSTEQ
+733 GKLDYDSDLSMEQ
-746 IQAAMDRSVNQ
+746 IQSAMDRSANQ
-757 RVMQERNQNRKKS
+757 RAMQERNQNRKKS
-770 VLEWVAG
+770 IFEWVAG
-777 KGGTVGKWAQGI
+777 KGGTIGKWAQGI
-789 NDRIGQGSEFVQS
+789 NDRIEQGSGAIQS
-802 ALQTTNDVLYR
+802 ALQTANDVLYR
-813 ILFGDEN
+813 IMFGDEN

-837 VGFKKL
+837 VGFRKL

-849 RVLKPIDE
+849 KVLKPIDE
-857 VLFGKEGIFTKF
+857 ALFGKDGVFTKF

-876 NLTGKVK
+876 NITGKVK

-889 RDAVLGKK
+889 RDAILGKK
-897 VKGEDGKEHYEGGLI
+897 VEDDDGRAHYEGGLI
-912 SSTINELGNVGKQV
+912 SSTINELGNVGKSI

-937 GKPLPLD
+937 GKPLPLE
-944 QDHSILGNIKK
+944 QDNSILGNIKK

-968 GIEKDSEGKTKS
+968 GIERDSEGKTKS
-980 FGTIMSEGLDSIW
+980 FGTIMNEGLDSIW

-1088 TKLFGE
+1088 TKLFGA
-1094 KDETTGERTG
+1094 KDDTTGERTG
-1104 GLFSKEFQDFFKNN
+1104 GLISKDFQDFFKNN
-1118 KTGMGI
+1118 KTGI
-1124 GAFAGLAANFG
+1124 QVGAFAGLAANLG
-1135 LIPSLFVP
+1135 IIPSLFVP

-1148 GAIIGT
+1148 GAILGA

-1166 QILYGPGGTKEDP
+1166 QILYGPGGTKDDP

-1184 KKFKDA
+1184 EKFKNA

-1212 IGSFFLPGGPIT
+1212 IGSFFLPGGPIA
-1224 GAVLGAATNIAINTD
+1224 GAVIGAATNIAINTD
-1239 RFKTML
+1239 KFKTML
-1245 FGEEEVDEQGNK
+1245 FGEEEIDENGNK

-1270 NYISEQILTPL
+1270 NYVSDQILTPL

-1296 EDKVFR
+1296 EDKIFR

-1331 SIANQFHRAV
+1331 SIADQFHQSVTVKVEKAV
-1341 TKPVGDAIDK
+1341 DR
-1351 WLIQPLKK
+1351 WLIQPLKT

-1390 FAHDKRRGANAA
+1390 FAHDMRRGANAA

-1417 YNARGGGFA
+1417 YNAKGGGFA
-1426 GLLSG
+1426 GILSG

-1455 KGAGRYATRE
+1455 QGARYAT
-1465 NNPEI
+1465 
-1470 LNKKLKE
+1470 KE
-1477 DAKNKY
+1477 DNPRTLNTKLHEDAQSKF

-1491 EKYGDPTKARS
+1491 EKYKDPSKARS
-1502 EKRLKKAKPGTTAAI
+1502 EKKLKKAKPGTTAAL
-1517 QAEIIDQSKVAK
+1517 QAEMMDQSKVAK
-1529 ASLDTQNKI
+1529 ASLDTQDKI
-1538 KEDISTIA
+1538 KEDTSTIA

-1561 GKGAGS
+1561 GKGSEA
-1567 TEESAGVAEGGI
+1567 TEGETGVSGGGI

-1584 RMAVQNAPEIRKRLR
+1584 QMAAQNGPEIRKRLH
-1599 GVTRFGV
+1599 GVTSFGV
-1606 YTPDSEVTTGGA
+1606 RSNSAPEATEEAP
-1618 STVETSTGK
+1618 TVEASAEKK
-1627 TRIARNA
+1627 TRIANNA
-1634 PKVKASTSSGG
+1634 PKIKASAPSGS
-1645 ATKIASTPP
+1645 ATKISTNSPK
-1654 NAESISYDESA
+1654 AESPSYDES
-1665 TVAGGRSRD
+1665 TSVSGRRP
-1674 RDAKKVERRTKGIA
+1674 RDAKKEERRTKGIA

-1745 FNRPLKALQSLIFAP
+1745 FNRPLKAIQNLIFAP

-1781 IKNAALTIGQGLFKA
+1781 IKSAALTVGKGILKA

-1812 NITRIAVEAAKMIG
+1812 NISRIAVEAAKMIG

-1835 AIGIAGK
+1835 AIGIAGN

-1891 KGALSGIG
+1891 KGALSGLG

-1908 VGGILGGVAGGVIG
+1908 VGGVLGGIAGGIVG

-1928 GKVSKFVGGIKD
+1928 GKVGKFVGGIKD

-1953 KLDEVV
+1953 VLDEVK
-1959 KLTTVGDSITKKL
+1959 KLTTVGDSITKKMS
-1972 AELADNVAG
+1972 ELADSVAS
-1981 RFEKAIGGLSNRL
+1981 RFEKAIGGLGNRL
-1994 GPASGIEGDVDGIGD
+1994 SPMGGIEGDVDGIGD
-2009 VISDAT
+2009 VITDAT
-2015 IGGAAIGGLSSK
+2015 IGGALGGLSSK
-2027 IRVSRGPKIASAR
+2027 VRVSRGPKIASAR

-2053 AEAIRNRFAQ
+2053 AEAVRERFAE
-2063 EDKETAIANG
+2063 EDRQTTIVSALNRISR
-2073 LAKINES
+2073 S
-2080 IRAGNEENKEHHN
+2080 IYEGNEENKQHHS
-2093 VWSSIF
+2093 VWESIF

-2113 AFITSEKFRN
+2113 AFFKSEKFRN
-2123 LIFGALSAAVD
+2123 LILGALSTAVD
-2134 LLIDKLPGVISSII
+2134 LLVDKLPGVISGII
-2148 SGFVGSDRKDN
+2148 KGFVGSDRKDN
-2159 KNGFQTDADGNII
+2159 QNGFQTDADGNVL
-2172 LDENGQ
+2172 LDEDGN
-2178 PIPLEAPEDKSL
+2178 PIPLEESGKRSL
-2190 LDVFAPKATR
+2190 IDTFAPKATR
-2200 IDPNTGKAITYNE
+2200 IDPETGKAYTYNE
-2213 WSDKSGTAVNFVRG
+2213 WSDKSGTAVNFARSLV
-2227 RIVSPIKKAIR
+2227 VKPIRRAIQV
-2238 IGKGIKAGVTGAVKG
+2238 GKG
-2253 VKTTI
+2253 VKAVASGAVNGAKTVI
-2258 SKGSKLVDNAVNS
+2258 SKGSKLASNVVNS
-2271 KLGQTVISKFK
+2271 KLGKTVISKFK
-2282 GTAVGKATTAA
+2282 GTTAGKAATAA
-2293 ATTVKGAA
+2293 ATTVKGAMTT
-2301 ASAKSTMA
+2301 AKSAMA

-2315 INKKDDI
+2315 INKKSDI
-2322 LAKFKGLVD
+2322 MTKFMGLVD

-2365 KLTSTVLG
+2365 KLTSNVLG
-2373 KFVKKITSAVSKV
+2373 KFAKKISSAMASV
-2386 AASAGSLLLSDVAWG
+2386 AASAGSLFLKDVAWG
-2401 IAGAINTNPAQVF
+2401 VAAAINTNPAQVF
-2414 KVDSKDVDWKMQAI
+2414 KVDAKDVDWKMQAI
-2428 GRVIEGLL
+2428 GRVIEALL
-2436 ATSVGSIID
+2436 STGVGAIID
-2445 VVCEIVSAMTGFD
+2445 VVCEIISSISGFD
-2458 AVQWICIQLYNLISS
+2458 VIQWICIQLYNLVSD
-2473 KKDEENLRKAQDEF
+2473 DEDEANLKKAQEEF

-2513 MSYEEYMDSGLGRSF
+2513 MSYEEYMDSGLGRTF
-2528 DQYNQEQNKTLV
+2528 DQYNQDQNKTLV
-2540 QTVVNGASKAVA
+2540 QSAVNGVSKAVA
-2552 GVKSLGA
+2552 GVKNIGK
-2559 KAVGVVKDAG
+2559 KATSVAKDAG
-2569 TAIANTSIGKSV
+2569 TAIANTSVGKSV
-2581 TKAVDTIGK
+2581 TKAIDYIGK
-2590 NVSSFFS
+2590 NVGSFFS

-2605 GKKETAED
+2605 GKNGETED
-2613 TTTVASSGGNG
+2613 TTTIASGGNG
-2624 GFGARGRRVRGGFG
+2624 GYGGFTGTRRLRALGGFG
-2638 STNIEIPSTVT
+2638 STDIELPSSIT
-2649 DIPSGIKTVDEYTKL
+2649 DVPSGIKTVDEYTKL

-2700 TLFSSISGLLGST
+2700 TLFSSITGMLGST
-2713 ATSGTISKI
+2713 VTGTAKKI
-2722 ATGIKKTASGL
+2722 ATGVGQKASGL
-2733 FGKIKSVGSNVLNW
+2733 IGKIKNAGSKVMSW
-2747 LTGGNKK
+2747 LIGGDKK
-2754 EDASGGQGGFGGGV
+2754 DDTTGGQGGFGGGV

-2781 PYNLSNGQL
+2781 PYNLSNGQA

-2853 PATATNIAGGLSSG
+2853 PATATNIAGGLSTG
-2867 NPIIIQGASSGGNS
+2867 NPIIIQGASSEGNS
-2881 PFTSRGHYVVGTG
+2881 PFTSKGHYVVGTG

-2903 DPRGPEFSGLY
+2903 DPRGPEYSGLY

-2925 MWSFGGYGV
+2925 MWSFGGYGS
-2934 GRPRSYIVPITGG
+2934 GKPRRYMVFNGG
-2947 FGGVTPESVIK
+2947 YGGVTAETVVK
-2958 IAMNEVGY
+2958 IAANEVGY
-2966 MEKGSNSQL
+2966 LEKASNAQL
-2975 EDKTANIGQN
+2975 DNKTANAGDKN
-2985 NYTKYGILTGTNG
+2985 WTKYGSLVGAPG
-2998 QAWCAAFVCW
+2998 QYWCASFVSW
-3008 CFNQACGGDRNKL
+3008 CFYQACGGDKA
-3021 KTVICG
+3021 KTEQVLCG
-3027 NMSAGCDQ
+3027 SMSAACNS
-3035 LMANFK
+3035 LMDNFK
-3041 KAGRFDKNPTIG
+3041 KAGRFDKTPKIG
-3053 DIIMFGVPGDASHTG
+3053 DCIFFSGSRHSGANHIG
-3068 IVVGVN
+3068 IVSAVN
-3074 GSTITTIEG
+3074 GNTISTIEG
-3083 NTSGGTGLER
+3083 NTSSGTAVIDNGGEVALKSYDV
-3093 EGNGVCMKTYPTNHE
+3093 NNSN
-3108 RILGYCHPVYEGTT
+3108 ILGYGHPMYEGETN
-3122 SFAGINGTT
+3122 FAGVT
-3131 VAANSTSTGTT
+3131 AANATSLASSTGSSTYGSTGTT
-3142 GTTGSSYSSYS
+3142 ASQGNQSLSG
-3153 STTENKPKSFTEM
+3153 M
-3166 LSGFASA
+3166 LSGFANA
-3173 IVNPIMD
+3173 IFSPIMN
-3180 KLGFSTENDDTSAT
+3180 KLGLSSGDTDT
-3194 GSNPSEVGDGN
+3194 NMSNVEGDG
-3205 IQSSTIVTPDLT
+3205 TIVSGGNAITPDLT

-3228 ESGTTGSATISSGK
+3228 ESGSTGSATISSGK

-3261 EVDKD
+3261 EVGKD

-3271 FWSTYYGAKYPN
+3271 FWSTYYGAKYPD

-3316 PNYYGSARDIFSK
+3316 PNYYGNARDIFSK

-3334 FDDYDRAAQE
+3334 FDNYDRAAQE

-3371 GINTSMEPTEFINK
+3371 GVNTGMDPTEFVNK

-3407 SIKNRYARER
+3407 SIKSRYEKER
-3417 NIVLGLVDKPK
+3417 SVVLGLVGKPK
-3428 VDTSKYSVKTAGG
+3428 IDTSKYSVKTEGG
-3441 SGGFGGGARPKAWT
+3441 SGGFGGTINSGAAKPKAWT
-3455 TRYGRTFHSGG
+3455 TRYGGGALYCGG
-3466 YGPEDD
+3466 YGPDDD

-3486 ATTGTRT
+3486 ATSGTRT

-3505 AGTSSN
+3505 SGTSTN
-3511 TTNNVTYNTVNAD
+3511 TTNNTSYNIVNAD

>member
-47 LMPNTIELGQSAAE
+47 LMPNTIELGQTAAE
-61 SAGEIKDTLS
+61 SAGEIKDALA
-71 GMGSQSGKLKNV
+71 GMGSQSGKLKNA

-99 ALDDLKS
+99 ALEDLKS
-106 GDFYNER
+106 GDFYNEK
-113 RYQEYVNKSMDLGD
+113 RYQDYVNKSMDLGN
-127 DEDFDFGDFGDDDFN
+127 DEDFDFGDDDFN

-687 RRGGGGPVPENPYLA
+687 RRGGGGPAPENPYLA

-726 RQTKIES
+726 RRTKIES

-757 RVMQERNQNRKKS
+757 RVMHERNQNRKKS

-802 ALQTTNDVLYR
+802 TLQTTNDVLYR

-837 VGFKKL
+837 VGFRKL

-857 VLFGKEGIFTKF
+857 ALFGKEGIFTKF
-869 KETEFYK
+869 KETEFYR

-889 RDAVLGKK
+889 RDVVLGKK
-897 VKGEDGKEHYEGGLI
+897 VKGEDGKEHYEGGFI
-912 SSTINELGNVGKQV
+912 SSTINELGDVGKQV

-937 GKPLPLD
+937 GKPLPLE

-1039 AGAVIGAV
+1039 AGAVIGAI

-1094 KDETTGERTG
+1094 KDETTGDRTG
-1104 GLFSKEFQDFFKNN
+1104 GLFTKEFQDFFKNN

-1154 GLSMAKRAGIFD
+1154 GLSMAKRAGVFD

-1212 IGSFFLPGGPIT
+1212 IGSFFLPGGPIA

-1270 NYISEQILTPL
+1270 NYISEQIFTPL

-1307 MAPITNKFAEF
+1307 MAPITNKFTEF

-1331 SIANQFHRAV
+1331 SIANQFHQAV

-1431 ALAGGRQAFHAFS
+1431 ALAGGRQVFHAFS
-1444 SDVREAGAFSE
+1444 PGVREAGAFSE
-1455 KGAGRYATRE
+1455 RGAGRYATRE
-1465 NNPEI
+1465 DNPET
-1470 LNKKLKE
+1470 LNKRLKE
-1477 DAKNKY
+1477 DARNKY

-1517 QAEIIDQSKVAK
+1517 QAEMIDQGKVAK
-1529 ASLDTQNKI
+1529 ASLDTQDKI
-1538 KEDISTIA
+1538 KEDTSTIA
-1546 ESVKAIKDRILGFGK
+1546 ESIKAIKDRILGFGK
-1561 GKGAGS
+1561 GKG
-1567 TEESAGVAEGGI
+1567 TEGTKDGTSEGAI
-1579 RGALR
+1579 RGALG
-1584 RMAVQNAPEIRKRLR
+1584 RMAVQNASDIRERLR

-1606 YTPDSEVTTGGA
+1606 YMPASEATTGEA
-1618 STVETSTGK
+1618 STAETSTGK

-1634 PKVKASTSSGG
+1634 PRVKASTAPGG
-1645 ATKIASTPP
+1645 TTKIASTPP

-1674 RDAKKVERRTKGIA
+1674 RDAKKAERRTKGIA

-1781 IKNAALTIGQGLFKA
+1781 IKNAAFMIGKGLFKA
-1796 GEFIF
+1796 GELIF
-1801 KAGLSLLEIPV
+1801 KAGLSLLEIPI
-1812 NITRIAVEAAKMIG
+1812 NISRIAVEAAKMVG

-1868 LGTLIGGIVGGLGK
+1868 LGTLIGGIVGGLGQL
-1882 ILGGIGLLG
+1882 LGGIGLLG

-1922 GIGGAV
+1922 GIGGTV
-1928 GKVSKFVGGIKD
+1928 GKVGKFVGGIKD

-1959 KLTTVGDSITKKL
+1959 KLTTVGDSITKKMT
-1972 AELADNVAG
+1972 ELADNVAG
-1981 RFEKAIGGLSNRL
+1981 RFEKAIGSLSNRL

-2027 IRVSRGPKIASAR
+2027 IRVLRGPKIASAR

-2053 AEAIRNRFAQ
+2053 AEAIRNRFAK

-2080 IRAGNEENKEHHN
+2080 IRAGNEENKEHH
-2093 VWSSIF
+2093 SIWESMF

-2148 SGFVGSDRKDN
+2148 GGFVGSDRKDN
-2159 KNGFQTDADGNII
+2159 KNGFQTNADGNII

-2178 PIPLEAPEDKSL
+2178 PIPLEAPENKSL

-2238 IGKGIKAGVTGAVKG
+2238 IGKGIKAGVTGAIKG

-2322 LAKFKGLVD
+2322 LVKFKGLVD

-2445 VVCEIVSAMTGFD
+2445 VVCEIVSAISGFD

-2540 QTVVNGASKAVA
+2540 QTVVNGAGKAVA

-2638 STNIEIPSTVT
+2638 STNIEIPSTVA

-2677 LINELMPRSSFK
+2677 LIDELMPKSSFK

-2713 ATSGTISKI
+2713 ETSGTISKI
-2722 ATGIKKTASGL
+2722 ATGVKKTASGL

-2754 EDASGGQGGFGGGV
+2754 EGTSGGRGGFGGGV

-2781 PYNLSNGQL
+2781 PYNLSNGQS

-2812 AVSPLSMAQDAT
+2812 AVSPLSMAHDAT

-2853 PATATNIAGGLSSG
+2853 PATATNIAGGLSTG

-2894 VSGSKIAIN
+2894 VSGSKIVIN
-2903 DPRGPEFSGLY
+2903 DPRGPEYSGLY

-2925 MWSFGGYGV
+2925 MWSFGGYGS
-2934 GRPRSYIVPITGG
+2934 GEPRRYMIFNGG
-2947 FGGVTPESVIK
+2947 YGGVTAETVVK
-2958 IAMNEVGY
+2958 IAANEVGY
-2966 MEKGSNSQL
+2966 LEKASNAQL
-2975 EDKTANIGQN
+2975 DNKTANAGDKN
-2985 NYTKYGILTGTNG
+2985 WTKYGSLVGAPG
-2998 QAWCAAFVCW
+2998 QYWCASFVSW
-3008 CFNQACGGDRNKL
+3008 CFYQACGGDKA
-3021 KTVICG
+3021 KTEQVLCG
-3027 NMSAGCDQ
+3027 NMSAACNS
-3035 LMANFK
+3035 LMDNFK
-3041 KAGRFDKNPTIG
+3041 KAGRFDKTPKIG
-3053 DIIMFGVPGDASHTG
+3053 DCIFFTGSRHSGANHIG
-3068 IVVGVN
+3068 IVSAVN
-3074 GSTITTIEG
+3074 GNTISTIEG
-3083 NTSGGTGLER
+3083 NTSSGTAVVDNGGEVALKSYDV
-3093 EGNGVCMKTYPTNHE
+3093 NNSN
-3108 RILGYCHPVYEGTT
+3108 ILGYGHPMYEGETN
-3122 SFAGINGTT
+3122 FAGVTAVNATSLASSTGSSTYG
-3131 VAANSTSTGTT
+3131 STSTGTT
-3142 GTTGSSYSSYS
+3142 ASQGNQSLSG
-3153 STTENKPKSFTEM
+3153 M
-3166 LSGFASA
+3166 LSGFANA
-3173 IVNPIMD
+3173 IFSPIMN
-3180 KLGFSTENDDTSAT
+3180 KLGLSSGDTDT
-3194 GSNPSEVGDGN
+3194 NMSNVEGDG
-3205 IQSSTIVTPDLT
+3205 TIVSGGNAITPDLT

-3228 ESGTTGSATISSGK
+3228 ESGSTGSATISSGK

-3261 EVDKD
+3261 EVGKD

-3271 FWSTYYGAKYPN
+3271 FWSTYYGAKYPD

-3316 PNYYGSARDIFSK
+3316 PNYYGNARDIFSK

-3334 FDDYDRAAQE
+3334 FDNYDRAAQE

-3371 GINTSMEPTEFINK
+3371 GVNAGMDPTEFVNK

-3407 SIKNRYARER
+3407 SIKSRYEKER
-3417 NIVLGLVDKPK
+3417 SVVLGLVGKPK
-3428 VDTSKYSVKTAGG
+3428 IDTSKYSVKTEGG
-3441 SGGFGGGARPKAWT
+3441 SGGFGGTVNSGAAKPKAWT
-3455 TRYGRTFHSGG
+3455 TRYGGGTLYRGG
-3466 YGPEDD
+3466 YGPDDD

-3486 ATTGTRT
+3486 ATSGTRT

-3505 AGTSSN
+3505 SGTSTN
-3511 TTNNVTYNTVNAD
+3511 TTNNTSYNIVNAD

>member
-34 RSVGYSSLDILKN
+34 RSVGYSSLDMLKQ

-61 SAGEIKDTLS
+61 SAGEIKEALS
-71 GMGSQSGKLKNV
+71 GMSSQSGKLKNA
-83 FDASVYVK
+83 FDASVYMK

-106 GDFYNER
+106 GDFYNKR
-113 RYQEYVNKSMDLGD
+113 RYQEYIDKSMNVG
-127 DEDFDFGDFGDDDFN
+127 DEDFDFGDDFDLGA
-142 FDEDEDFDVDLT
+142 DEDEDFDVDLT
-154 SDDDGAAVNVKRS
+154 SDDDGASVNVSRS

-175 KITLVNNI
+175 RITLVNNI

-188 LVQATEFQTKIAVK
+188 LVQATEFQTRVAVK
-202 GVGVIVDSNTAN
+202 SVGVIVDANTAN

-219 TMMSKIGNDQLK
+219 TLMSRIGNDQLK
-231 MSNAIHQTVIDLSQ
+231 MSNAIHQTVIDLSR

-253 YSSIAEKYFNDSI
+253 YSTIAEKYFNDSI

-303 MFSGGFININEY
+303 MFSGGFINITEY
-315 KQYVRKNLNNWVD
+315 KRYVRKNLNNWVD
-328 SNFIASQVKSVMSDT
+328 SNLVASQIKSVMSDT

-349 MAAPLRFVAEGI
+349 MAAPLRFVTEGI
-361 AKQAIPAAVQTA
+361 AKQMIPAAVQTA
-373 MEQLDRTVGEFF
+373 MEQLDRTVGEFV

-392 GSHAGDFN
+392 GAGANSD

-408 QIFGLHT
+408 QIFGLRT
-415 KMATTVDKRS
+415 KLETRVDKS
-425 YEKGAVPFDGITHRT
+425 KYEKGAVPFDGITHRT

-449 RQIASSLSGKEEMV
+449 RQIASALTGKEEMV
-463 FDYDKGVYRTLSS
+463 FDYDKGTYRTLSS
-476 VQKDHRDEIRRAK
+476 VQRDHESDTRRTMLSEFQDDMDEFRESIKKTFVGA
-489 LSPYS
+489 
-494 EDITNFSQSVK
+494 T
-505 DTIVTASKEQLDE
+505 KEQME
-518 LTTNFEKV
+518 AINKNFEQMLIQMV
-526 IEKLVDRGGIST
+526 RNGGLSN
-538 YRATT
+538 YRTRTT
-543 NKSGETT
+543 KSGDVI
-550 DPLREVMES
+550 DPLRDLYEQAGVINPQDMARYTRAWMES
-559 AGIYDQRFLD
+559 R
-569 LMRGYFEANYHAGE
+569 YHAGE
-583 GYRNAAFF
+583 GYKNMEMIGRKNQNSARNMSMLTA
-591 GRNIP
+591 
-596 ESRRNV
+596 
-602 TRLMEERQ
+602 ERQ

-622 SGMDGVSNS
+622 NGLGDVNNALM
-631 LFNISKDGRRKTT
+631 NISKNGRGRTRV
-644 ISQSAGPLAD
+644 SQSAGPLAD
-654 QYGKKPTYYLRGILE
+654 EYGKKPVYYLRNIWKTLLGGID
-669 TLASGINVRIIG
+669 VRIIG
-681 DSGRRG
+681 NVSGG
-687 RRGGGGPVPENPYLA
+687 AFSGLGGPTGKLKELLDEESNYDTAIAKENA
-702 ELRSQKETYNR
+702 D
-713 ENRTVEHMYSDEE
+713 TVISDER
-726 RQTKIES
+726 RQKMLNE
-733 GKLDYESDLSTEQ
+733 GKLDLEGESSDEQ
-746 IQAAMDRSVNQ
+746 IQASMDRIANERVNQ
-757 RVMQERNQNRKKS
+757 ERAQKRKRS
-770 VLEWVAG
+770 ILESVAG
-777 KGGTVGKWAQGI
+777 AGGTVGKWAQSI
-789 NDRIGQGSEFVQS
+789 NNQIERGSGV
-802 ALQTTNDVLYR
+802 LQTTFQTANDVLYR
-813 ILFGDEN
+813 LVFGDEN

-830 MVISGVK
+830 LVIGGIK
-837 VGFKKL
+837 GGFKKL
-843 GTFVDQ
+843 GTFIDTK
-849 RVLKPIDE
+849 VLKPIDDA
-857 VLFGKEGIFTKF
+857 LFGKEGLFTKM
-869 KETEFYK
+869 KETEFYR
-876 NLTGKVK
+876 NITGKVK

-897 VKGEDGKEHYEGGLI
+897 VKGPDGKEHYEGGII
-912 SSTINELGNVGKQV
+912 SSTMNELNNVGKSV
-926 SESIFGKKGPD
+926 SEAIFGKKGPD

-1039 AGAVIGAV
+1039 AGVVIGAI

-1094 KDETTGERTG
+1094 KDGTTGERAG
-1104 GLFSKEFQDFFKNN
+1104 GLFTKEFQDFFKNN

-1179 TGGIM
+1179 TGGIV

-1212 IGSFFLPGGPIT
+1212 IGSFFLPGGPIA

-1331 SIANQFHRAV
+1331 SIANQFHQAV

-1455 KGAGRYATRE
+1455 RGAGRYATRE

-1470 LNKKLKE
+1470 LNKKLRE
-1477 DAKNKY
+1477 DARNKY

-1517 QAEIIDQSKVAK
+1517 QAEMIDQGKVAK
-1529 ASLDTQNKI
+1529 ASLDTQDKI
-1538 KEDISTIA
+1538 KEDTSTIA
-1546 ESVKAIKDRILGFGK
+1546 ESIKAIKDRILGFGK
-1561 GKGAGS
+1561 GKSTGS
-1567 TEESAGVAEGGI
+1567 TEESGI
-1579 RGALR
+1579 RGVLN
-1584 RMAVQNAPEIRKRLR
+1584 RMATQNAPEIRNRLR
-1599 GVTRFGV
+1599 GITRFGV
-1606 YTPDSEVTTGGA
+1606 YTSTSEATPEEA
-1618 STVETSTGK
+1618 STIEISTGK

-1634 PKVKASTSSGG
+1634 PKVKASTTPGG
-1645 ATKIASTPP
+1645 GTTKIAGTPP
-1654 NAESISYDESA
+1654 NAEYSSYDESTGA
-1665 TVAGGRSRD
+1665 SGGRSRD
-1674 RDAKKVERRTKGIA
+1674 RDAKKAERRTKGIA

-1781 IKNAALTIGQGLFKA
+1781 IKNAAVSISKGLLKA
-1796 GEFIF
+1796 GELIF
-1801 KAGLSLLEIPV
+1801 KAGLSLLEIPI
-1812 NITRIAVEAAKMIG
+1812 NISRIAVEAAKMVG

-1868 LGTLIGGIVGGLGK
+1868 LGTLIGGIVGGLGQ

-1928 GKVSKFVGGIKD
+1928 GKVGKFVGGIKD

-1959 KLTTVGDSITKKL
+1959 KLTTVGDSITKKM

-1994 GPASGIEGDVDGIGD
+1994 GSASGIEGDVDGIGD

-2053 AEAIRNRFAQ
+2053 AEAIRNRFAK

-2093 VWSSIF
+2093 IWSSIF

-2322 LAKFKGLVD
+2322 LVKFKGLVD

-2445 VVCEIVSAMTGFD
+2445 VVCEIISAITGFD

-2487 KKSYEEYNQKEYEA
+2487 KKSYEEYNQKEYAA

-2540 QTVVNGASKAVA
+2540 QTVVNGASEAVA

-2590 NVSSFFS
+2590 NVGSFFS
-2597 GITSSLGF
+2597 GIASSLGF

-2722 ATGIKKTASGL
+2722 VTGVKKTASGL

-2781 PYNLSNGQL
+2781 PYNLSNGQS

-2839 GDEAARLGVSSAQS
+2839 SDEAARLGVSSAQS

-3131 VAANSTSTGTT
+3131 VSASSTSTGTT

-3295 WLKEAK
+3295 WLKEVK

-3371 GINTSMEPTEFINK
+3371 GVNTNMEPTEFINK

-3466 YGPEDD
+3466 YGSEDD